1 MSMKLAK
8 RAKFKCLWPMA
19 ALNPKGTGILR
30 VFRVGRLHLR
40 PVCRVTFVCMERGI
54 SGSSPKME
62 AITPVSQARLNRSSN
77 ATCNYPNITTGVS
90 QERPARLKIGFITL
104 RSSRPKRLDSMGSFR
119 ASHLPSEFVPLSQV
133 R

>member
-1 MSMKLAK
+1 M
-8 RAKFKCLWPMA
+8 PMA

-62 AITPVSQARLNRSSN
+62 AITPVSQARLKRSSN
-77 ATCNYPNITTGVS
+77 AICNSPNITTGVS
-90 QERPARLKIGFITL
+90 QERLSSLKIGFITAKVFA
-104 RSSRPKRLDSMGSFR
+104 PKKLDSMGSFR